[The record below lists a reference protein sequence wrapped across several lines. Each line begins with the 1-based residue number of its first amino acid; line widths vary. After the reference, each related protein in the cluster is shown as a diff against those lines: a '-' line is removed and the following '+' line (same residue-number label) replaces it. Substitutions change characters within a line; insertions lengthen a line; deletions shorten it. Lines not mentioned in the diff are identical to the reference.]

1 MATQPRR
8 LQVLKRSVASLL
20 PQVDKLFIYL
30 NGFSHVPNFLKH
42 EKITFASSVD
52 NGDRGAAGKFFFTKE
67 VEGVYLS
74 VDDDFQY
81 PRNYAEKLCFELKK
95 RGNAAIVG
103 VHGYRLRQYDHEP
116 AIKLCNRARGATFPV
131 RRTIHHD
138 APVHVAGTGVMA
150 FDTRYWRPSD
160 NDLKEN
166 NMCDLQIAIAAQKQK
181 IPRVVIA
188 HRGDWIK
195 YLLHDRSQGTIWG
208 AQWNEL
214 RSKKG
219 KISPIEHYRLK
230 LCRQVPDWSL
240 IADPRA
246 SQELENCRIKSFTR
260 NHVDELIVLED
271 AMISQVLNWVQSR
284 DTAIVPRVSLR
295 VDDPIALVEL
305 IELITNTG
313 RKVHI
318 EVKFS
323 ALQVQGYS
331 VFSWLK
337 SLYLIAQSA
346 SDETLI
352 SIDFSDEY
360 VHDNEWSRYLRA
372 LADNSLGRRTI
383 KTACRTICRFG
394 KCRYTQY

>member
-1 MATQPRR
+1 MATQPGR
-8 LQVLKRSVASLL
+8 LQVLRRSVASLL

-30 NGFSHVPNFLKH
+30 NGFSRVPNFLKH
-42 EKITFASSVD
+42 EKITLASSVD
-52 NGDRGAAGKFFFTKE
+52 NGELGAAGKFFFTKE

-81 PRNYAEKLCFELKK
+81 PRDYAEKLYLELQK
-95 RGNAAIVG
+95 RENAAIVG

-131 RRTIHHD
+131 RRTLHHD

-150 FDTRYWRPSD
+150 FDTRYWRPSQD
-160 NDLKEN
+160 DLKEN
-166 NMCDLQIAIAAQKQK
+166 NMCDLQIAIAAQKQQ

-214 RSKKG
+214 RSKRG

-230 LCRQVPDWSL
+230 LCRQVPNWSL
-240 IADPRA
+240 IADPIA
-246 SQELENCRIKSFTR
+246 SQELENCWNKSSTI
-260 NHVDELIVLED
+260 NHGDELIVLKD
-271 AMISQVLNWVQSR
+271 AMSSQVLNWVRSR
-284 DTAIVPRVSLR
+284 DAAIVPRLSLR
-295 VDDPIALVEL
+295 MDDHNALIKL
-305 IELITNTG
+305 IKSITNTG
-313 RKVHI
+313 RKVHV

-323 ALQVQGYS
+323 ALQVQGYT

-337 SLYLIAQSA
+337 NLYLIAQSA
-346 SDETLI
+346 SAETLI

-360 VHDNEWSRYLRA
+360 VLDSEGSRYLRA

-383 KTACRTICRFG
+383 KIACQTICRFG